1 MRLASPCPPLQPAS
15 GIQKKMFERYTEK
28 ARRVLFFA
36 RYEATRYA
44 SPVIETE
51 HLLLGL
57 LRETKALF
65 EYFLTANATEDSF
78 RKQIGGDLDAG
89 KRTVADMNPPLSD
102 ECKRVLAY
110 AESEADRMEHKLV
123 APEHLFLGLLCEESC
138 VAARML
144 KTRGADIERIREEM
158 TISAHAAQPL
168 ERKAAE
174 ALRRQAAPK
183 AGDATQI
190 ITGPLRIDL
199 YKLHSQKPQGKRMR
213 LFLWRCFQFPFFVHA
228 PQMLGPL
235 RVLLL
240 RIFGAKIGPA
250 CRVSN
255 GVNILM
261 PWNLTLGERSV
272 IGCNTEIHNLAS
284 VEIGDHVVLSEYNYL
299 CTSTHDYT
307 HPYFPVQSLP
317 ILIDSQVWV
326 AAGCFIGPG
335 ITISE
340 GAVIGAC
347 SVVTKAMPAWMVC
360 AGNPCKPLKQ
370 RIIRTV

>member
-1 MRLASPCPPLQPAS
+1 
-15 GIQKKMFERYTEK
+15 MFERYTEK

-57 LRETKALF
+57 LREAKALF
-65 EYFLTANATEDSF
+65 EFFLTANATEDSF

-89 KRTVADMNPPLSD
+89 KRTTADMNPPLSD

-110 AESEADRMEHKLV
+110 ADSEADRMEHKLV

-144 KTRGADIERIREEM
+144 KTRGADIEHIREEM
-158 TISAHAAQPL
+158 AASANNSLPAA
-168 ERKAAE
+168 RKAAK
-174 ALRRQAAPK
+174 ALRRQAVPD
-183 AGDATQI
+183 AGDVAQI
-190 ITGPLRIDL
+190 ITGPLRVDL
-199 YKLHSQKPQGKRMR
+199 YKLHNQKPPGKRLR
-213 LFLWRCFQFPFFVHA
+213 LFLWRSVQLPFLDHA
-228 PQMLGPL
+228 PRLLGPL

-240 RIFGAKIGPA
+240 RLFGAKIGPS

-255 GVNILM
+255 GVKILM
-261 PWNLTLGERSV
+261 PWNLTLGERS
-272 IGCNTEIHNLAS
+272 ILERNTEIYNLAS
-284 VEIGDHVVLSEYNYL
+284 VEIGDHVVISEHSYL

-326 AAGCFIGPG
+326 AAGCFVGPG

-340 GAVIGAC
+340 GAVIGAW

-360 AGNPCKPLKQ
+360 AGSPCKPLKQ
-370 RIIRTV
+370 RVIRTV

>member
-1 MRLASPCPPLQPAS
+1 
-15 GIQKKMFERYTEK
+15 MFERYTEK

-44 SPVIETE
+44 SPEIETE

-57 LRETKALF
+57 FRETKALF
-65 EYFLTANATEDSF
+65 EFFLAANATEDSF

-89 KRTVADMNPPLSD
+89 KRTAADMNPPLGD

-123 APEHLFLGLLCEESC
+123 APEHLFLGLLREESC

-144 KTRGADIERIREEM
+144 KARGADIDRVREEM
-158 TISAHAAQPL
+158 TASANNSLPAA
-168 ERKAAE
+168 RKAAKS
-174 ALRRQAAPK
+174 LRKQTA
-183 AGDATQI
+183 AGDAEQI

-199 YKLHSQKPQGKRMR
+199 YKLHSQKPRGKRLR
-213 LFLWRCFQFPFFVHA
+213 FFLWRCIQLPFFDHA
-228 PQMLGPL
+228 PQILGSL
-235 RVLLL
+235 RVFLL
-240 RIFGAKIGPA
+240 RLFGAKIGPS

-255 GVNILM
+255 GVKILM
-261 PWNLTLGERSV
+261 PWNLTLGERSI
-272 IGCNTEIHNLAS
+272 IGRNTEIHNLAS
-284 VEIGDHVVLSEYNYL
+284 VEIGDHVVISEHSYL

-360 AGNPCKPLKQ
+360 AGNPCKPIKM
-370 RIIRTV
+370 RVIRTV